1 MAKRELPGHIAAA
14 LAAAGGP
21 ADSAGVP
28 WAGRSL
34 EGEGNPLHQFDK
46 DDGQPDAGYTSAVQ
60 ALVAGTGTEAGV
72 IRSLATAR
80 VYVAIV
86 ATLGEETASEHGL
99 TADKEAD
106 LALVTLTAPD
116 GRKALPVFSSVD
128 ALSRWHPEARPVA
141 VYAPRAALSAVS
153 EEAQLLVIDPGSDVT
168 FVVRRPAMWALA
180 QQREWVPS
188 YEDTSLAGI
197 VTEAAGQEP
206 LIRQVRLSAGGGVAS
221 RTAEGTL
228 VSGGGAGPELRIILQ
243 LAPGLDAA
251 GVQSL
256 AAALQQRLASHP
268 EFVERVDSLELKIT
282 R

>member
-1 MAKRELPGHIAAA
+1 G
-14 LAAAGGP
+14 
-21 ADSAGVP
+21 
-28 WAGRSL
+28 
-34 EGEGNPLHQFDK
+34 
-46 DDGQPDAGYTSAVQ
+46 
-60 ALVAGTGTEAGV
+60 
-72 IRSLATAR
+72 SLATAR

-86 ATLGEETASEHGL
+86 ATLGEEAESEHGL

-116 GRKALPVFSSVD
+116 GRKALPVFSSVE
-128 ALSRWHPEARPVA
+128 ALSHWHPEARPVA

-180 QQREWVPS
+180 QQRTWVPS
-188 YEDTSLAGI
+188 YEDASLAGI
-197 VTEAAGQEP
+197 VTDAAAQESA
-206 LIRQVRLSAGGGVAS
+206 IRQVRLSAGGGVAS

-243 LAPGLDAA
+243 LAPGLEAA
-251 GVQSL
+251 GVKSL

-268 EFVERVDSLELKIT
+268 VFVERVDSLELKIT